1 MKIPFNKI
9 KALAFSLAMLAAAAV
24 GAQDSGSSE
33 VDMDALFGGDV
44 VESGGAAAATP
55 SVNPVT
61 AALKSDKVRI
71 GGSFYGSLS
80 AAATWSDLW
89 GGGSE
94 LFTADDS
101 ALSTSLK
108 STLFFD
114 ARPSEDFRVYGSA
127 KTSWPFETT
136 KTFLTG
142 ATYIAGPPAGVATT
156 SDSITAPN
164 ISLFELF
171 ADYSLNDKIFFRF
184 GKSTVKWGVGY
195 FWSPADVINLE
206 PINLLDA
213 TAQREGPVNFRMH
226 IPVLGTQNNF
236 YLYTILDESAVD
248 FSTTALAAKAEFLLG
263 TYELGLG
270 AYYRYDTAARA
281 MLPLTGPLGNFDV
294 FGEAMLSRGSAK
306 TFVTGISNASPY
318 VLTSDTAS
326 NRESLYF
333 SASTGFMYSSQK
345 DNFTAIGQYYYNGE
359 GYANDN
365 RKTLVADAQAAML
378 VNPLLAKSYM
388 GALASLAYGS
398 GQHYAALS
406 LSKSELFFK
415 DLSVSALGI
424 ANLSDFSGI
433 VKPSVSWAVLDNFSL
448 TISPT
453 FVFGPA
459 DGEYS
464 FLAGGNPVSLT
475 LSAIVS
481 GSF

>member
-1 MKIPFNKI
+1 MKKPSNKAKVLPFI
-9 KALAFSLAMLAAAAV
+9 IIMMLTAAAA
-24 GAQDSGSSE
+24 GAQNSGSS
-33 VDMDALFGGDV
+33 DLNLDTLFGGEI
-44 VESGGAAAATP
+44 VENAPAVAAPIVDPVAAALT
-55 SVNPVT
+55 
-61 AALKSDKVRI
+61 SDKVRI

-80 AAATWSDLW
+80 AAATWTDPWSGGSDLFNAD
-89 GGGSE
+89 S
-94 LFTADDS
+94 TA
-101 ALSTSLK
+101 LNTSLK

-114 ARPSEDFRVYGSA
+114 ARPTEDFRVYGSA
-127 KTSWPFETT
+127 KTAWPFATT

-142 ATYIAGPPAGVATT
+142 ATTN
-156 SDSITAPN
+156 DSITTPN

-213 TAQREGPVNFRMH
+213 TAQREGPVNFRVH

-236 YLYTILDESAVD
+236 YLYTILDESNVD
-248 FSTTALAAKAEFLLG
+248 FSTTALAAKAEVLLG

-270 AYYRYDTAARA
+270 AYYRSDTAERA
-281 MLPLTGPLGNFDV
+281 MLTLTGPLGNFDV

-306 TFVTGISNASPY
+306 TFVTSVSASPPY
-318 VLTSDTAS
+318 VSTSGVTA
-326 NRESLYF
+326 NRQNLYF

-345 DNFTAIGQYYYNGE
+345 DNLTVIGQYYYNGE
-359 GYANDN
+359 GYSDTN
-365 RKTLVADAQAAML
+365 RKDLIADAKAAMAT
-378 VNPLLAKSYM
+378 NSSMASIYT
-388 GALASLAYGS
+388 GALAGLAYGS
-398 GQHYAALS
+398 GMHYAALN

-415 DLSVSALGI
+415 DMSASVLVI

-433 VKPSVSWAVLDNFSL
+433 VKPSLSWAVVDHFSL
-448 TISPT
+448 TLSPT

-459 DGEYS
+459 DGEYA
-464 FLAGGNPVSLT
+464 FLAGGNPVSLSLGGT
-475 LSAIVS
+475 VS

>member
-1 MKIPFNKI
+1 MKIPSNKI
-9 KALAFSLAMLAAAAV
+9 KALAFSIAMLAAAAV

-44 VESGGAAAATP
+44 VESGDAAAAAP
-55 SVNPVT
+55 AVNPVT

-80 AAATWSDLW
+80 AAATWTDPW

-94 LFTADDS
+94 LFTVDDS

-142 ATYIAGPPAGVATT
+142 ATT

-164 ISLFELF
+164 VSLFELF
-171 ADYSLNDKIFFRF
+171 ADFSLNDKAFFRF

-213 TAQREGPVNFRMH
+213 TAQREGPVNFRIH

-236 YLYTILDESAVD
+236 YLYTILDESDVD

-270 AYYRYDTAARA
+270 AYYRYDTAERA
-281 MLPLTGPLGNFDV
+281 MLTLTGPLGDFDV

-306 TFVTGISNASPY
+306 TFVTGISGASPY

-333 SASTGFMYSSQK
+333 SASTGFMYSSPK

-365 RKTLVADAQAAML
+365 RKTLVADAQAAMSA
-378 VNPLLAKSYM
+378 NPLLAKTYM
-388 GALASLAYGS
+388 AALSGLAYDS
-398 GQHYAALS
+398 GQHYVALN
-406 LSKSELFFK
+406 LSKSELFFE
-415 DLSVSALGI
+415 DLSVSVLGI

-459 DGEYS
+459 DGEYA